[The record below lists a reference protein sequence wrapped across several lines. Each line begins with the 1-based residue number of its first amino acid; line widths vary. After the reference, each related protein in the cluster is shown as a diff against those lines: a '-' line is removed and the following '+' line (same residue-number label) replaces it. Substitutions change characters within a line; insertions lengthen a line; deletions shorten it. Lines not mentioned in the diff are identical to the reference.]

1 MNKLHIFLIIYLIVF
16 ILISMFRN
24 EHFYQYLGKQLFL
37 SDPNSG
43 KIDFPF
49 YPIGTFSECK
59 EYCKSIH
66 PGRKFSFNS
75 NWKALID
82 KECNRACSGQIG
94 GSTKPTTA
102 ISGLIPIDL
111 KFSKVIEDNVRKII
125 VRWKNITDCKTK
137 TQGYYALYYFD
148 SNLRNIDKMNVKYID
163 CGTNQIK
170 FMIKDGYTEYQQKDE
185 LFLDKNKKYTFQ
197 LFKVDKNFKEY
208 AKNNKLIDNEIEII
222 V

>member
-49 YPIGTFSECK
+49 YPFGTFSECK
-59 EYCKSIH
+59 EYCTSIH
-66 PGRKFSFNS
+66 PGRKFSFDKK
-75 NWKALID
+75 WEALID

-94 GSTKPTTA
+94 VPTKPTTTT
-102 ISGLIPIDL
+102 SDSIDL
-111 KFSKVIEDNVRKII
+111 KFSKVIEDNIRKII
-125 VRWKNITDCKTK
+125 VRWKNITKCNEQK
-137 TQGYYALYYFD
+137 QGYYALYYFD

-170 FMIKDGYTEYQQKDE
+170 FMIKDGYTEYQQKDA
-185 LFLDKNKKYTFQ
+185 LFLDKNKKYKFQ
-197 LFKVDKNFKEY
+197 LFKVDKNFKES
-208 AKNNKLIDNEIEII
+208 AENNNLIDNEIEII